1 MTTLW
6 VSFCCHCFTDDK
18 RAQKRS
24 LPFLRAT
31 QQMAKEL
38 RFERSVFLQSPF
50 SFHSANLPPSPT
62 FPLLGFPWCGCPP
75 RAHPWVY
82 VGLFLLLSLGSSHV
96 CTGIALPKLGE
107 KFCLIEMFPPV
118 TTKTLCSPFIG
129 QCPQQGEISLLF
141 RPFRYSTQGLQ
152 CTETALLKASNGLVL
167 SSFHSLLFYSL
178 CLTSGTA
185 APPFF
190 SVSTMWLPWLSIGTE
205 STGAPRFC
213 MACELQ
219 MFWKDEHMQSIWW
232 MRTLHLNPKNTKF
245 YFSKI
250 PFFSLTNLY
259 SKTAIIFWISS
270 VRFLWKLV
278 LSHILFT

>member
-50 SFHSANLPPSPT
+50 SFHSANLSPSPT

-75 RAHPWVY
+75 RAHPWVH

-118 TTKTLCSPFIG
+118 TTKTLCSPFTG

-205 STGAPRFC
+205 STGAPPVSAWPVSYKCFEKMNIC
-213 MACELQ
+213 NQ
-219 MFWKDEHMQSIWW
+219 FDEWERYIWTPRTQNSIF
-232 MRTLHLNPKNTKF
+232 PKF
-245 YFSKI
+245 
-250 PFFSLTNLY
+250 L
-259 SKTAIIFWISS
+259 SS
-270 VRFLWKLV
+270 P
-278 LSHILFT
+278 